1 MISND
6 PKQPTAVSSALVLST
21 GPQKVSN
28 PEFGYV
34 DNTLV
39 INHSSSSFTAGK
51 KDWCTIT
58 GQRVSA
64 MLPGI
69 GQATAAM
76 VGKVNVM
83 ALGAGVMWIGGS
95 LVYHA
100 TKDGKTHAFDVADYD
115 VHVTVAGPSTGDGS
129 EPSATETPAPAVT
142 ETPAAAPASQK
153 KPRGKKT
160 DVPAASAPAA
170 DVTAPAADVTAPAAP
185 TAPAAATTP
194 APRQGRGRT
203 VAAPPAAPAA
213 PAASALQVV
222 AAPAAGTATT
232 RAPRQPRP
240 VASIPA

>member
-6 PKQPTAVSSALVLST
+6 PKQPTQVTSALVLST

-39 INHSSSSFTAGK
+39 ISHSSASFTAGK

-100 TKDGKTHAFDVADYD
+100 AKDGKTHAFDVADYD
-115 VHVTVAGPSTGDGS
+115 VHVTVAGSSTDGAGS

-170 DVTAPAADVTAPAAP
+170 DVTAPAAP

-203 VAAPPAAPAA
+203 VAEAPAAPAA
-213 PAASALQVV
+213 PALQVV
-222 AAPAAGTATT
+222 AAPAAGTALT

>member
-6 PKQPTAVSSALVLST
+6 PKQPTQVTSALVLST

-39 INHSSSSFTAGK
+39 ISHSSASFTSGK
-51 KDWCTIT
+51 KDWFTIT
-58 GQRVSA
+58 GQHVSA
-64 MLPGI
+64 MRPGI

-83 ALGAGVMWIGGS
+83 ALGAGGMWIGGS
-95 LVYHA
+95 LVYHI

-115 VHVTVAGPSTGDGS
+115 VHVTVAGSSTDGAGS

-153 KPRGKKT
+153 KPRGKKA
-160 DVPAASAPAA
+160 DVPAAS
-170 DVTAPAADVTAPAAP
+170 APAADVTAPAAP

-203 VAAPPAAPAA
+203 VAEAPAAPAA
-213 PAASALQVV
+213 PALQVV
-222 AAPAAGTATT
+222 AAPAAGATPT

>member
-6 PKQPTAVSSALVLST
+6 PKQPTAVTSALVLST

-39 INHSSSSFTAGK
+39 ISHSSASFTAGK
-51 KDWCTIT
+51 KDWFTIT

-100 TKDGKTHAFDVADYD
+100 AKDGKTHAFDVADYD

-170 DVTAPAADVTAPAAP
+170 DVTAPAAP

-203 VAAPPAAPAA
+203 VAEAPAAPAA
-213 PAASALQVV
+213 PALQVV
-222 AAPAAGTATT
+222 AAPAAGTAPT

>member
-6 PKQPTAVSSALVLST
+6 PKQPTQVASALVLST

-39 INHSSSSFTAGK
+39 ISHSSASFTAGK
-51 KDWCTIT
+51 KDWFTIT

-83 ALGAGVMWIGGS
+83 ALGAGDMWIGGS

-100 TKDGKTHAFDVADYD
+100 AKDGKTHAFDVADYD
-115 VHVTVAGPSTGDGS
+115 VHVTVAGPSTGAGS

-142 ETPAAAPASQK
+142 ETPAAAPASPK
-153 KPRGKKT
+153 KPRGKK
-160 DVPAASAPAA
+160 AAETAP
-170 DVTAPAADVTAPAAP
+170 APAADVTAPAAP

-203 VAAPPAAPAA
+203 VVAAPAA
-213 PAASALQVV
+213 PALEVV
-222 AAPAAGTATT
+222 AAPAAATTPT

>member
-6 PKQPTAVSSALVLST
+6 PKQPTQVTSALVLST

-39 INHSSSSFTAGK
+39 ISHSSSSFTAGK
-51 KDWCTIT
+51 KDWFTIT

-83 ALGAGVMWIGGS
+83 ALGAGDMWIGGS

-100 TKDGKTHAFDVADYD
+100 AKDGKTHAFDVADYD
-115 VHVTVAGPSTGDGS
+115 VHVTVAGPSTGAGS

-153 KPRGKKT
+153 KPRSKKA
-160 DVPAASAPAA
+160 DAAETAS
-170 DVTAPAADVTAPAAP
+170 APAADVTAPAAP

-203 VAAPPAAPAA
+203 VAEAPAAPAA
-213 PAASALQVV
+213 PALQVV
-222 AAPAAGTATT
+222 AAPAAGATPT

>member
-6 PKQPTAVSSALVLST
+6 PKQPTAVTSALVLST

-39 INHSSSSFTAGK
+39 ISHSSASFTSGK
-51 KDWCTIT
+51 KDWFTIT

-83 ALGAGVMWIGGS
+83 ALGAGGMWIGGS
-95 LVYHA
+95 LVYHIA
-100 TKDGKTHAFDVADYD
+100 KDGKTHAFDVADYD
-115 VHVTVAGPSTGDGS
+115 VHVTVAGSSTDGAGS

-160 DVPAASAPAA
+160 ETPAAPA
-170 DVTAPAADVTAPAAP
+170 TSAPAADVTAPAAP

-203 VAAPPAAPAA
+203 VAEAPAA
-213 PAASALQVV
+213 PAPAAPALEVV
-222 AAPAAGTATT
+222 AAPAAGAAPT

>member
-6 PKQPTAVSSALVLST
+6 PKQPTQVTSALVLST

-39 INHSSSSFTAGK
+39 ISHSSASFTAGK
-51 KDWCTIT
+51 KDWFTIT

-83 ALGAGVMWIGGS
+83 ALGAGGMWIGGS
-95 LVYHA
+95 LVYHT

-115 VHVTVAGPSTGDGS
+115 VHVTMAGSSTDGAGS

-170 DVTAPAADVTAPAAP
+170 DVTAPAAP

-203 VAAPPAAPAA
+203 VAEAPAAPAA
-213 PAASALQVV
+213 PALQVV
-222 AAPAAGTATT
+222 AAPAAGTAPT

>member
-6 PKQPTAVSSALVLST
+6 PKQPTAVTSALVLST
-21 GPQKVSN
+21 GPQRVSN
-28 PEFGYV
+28 PEFGHV

-39 INHSSSSFTAGK
+39 VGHASATFTAGK
-51 KDWCTIT
+51 KDWFTIT
-58 GQRVSA
+58 GQKVSA
-64 MLPGI
+64 VLPGI

-100 TKDGKTHAFDVADYD
+100 AKDGKTHAFDVADYD

-153 KPRGKKT
+153 KPRGKKA
-160 DVPAASAPAA
+160 DVPAAS
-170 DVTAPAADVTAPAAP
+170 APAADVTAPAAP

-213 PAASALQVV
+213 PAAPALQVV
-222 AAPAAGTATT
+222 AAPAAGTAQT

>member
-6 PKQPTAVSSALVLST
+6 PKQPTQVTSALALST

-39 INHSSSSFTAGK
+39 ISHSSASFTAGK

-100 TKDGKTHAFDVADYD
+100 AKDGKTHAFDVADYD

-170 DVTAPAADVTAPAAP
+170 DVTAPAAP

-203 VAAPPAAPAA
+203 VAEAPAAPAA
-213 PAASALQVV
+213 PALQVV
-222 AAPAAGTATT
+222 AAPAAGTAPT

>member
-6 PKQPTAVSSALVLST
+6 PKQPTAVTSALVLST
-21 GPQKVSN
+21 GPQRVSN
-28 PEFGYV
+28 PEFGHV

-39 INHSSSSFTAGK
+39 VGHASATFTAGK
-51 KDWCTIT
+51 KDWFTIT
-58 GQRVSA
+58 GQKVSA
-64 MLPGI
+64 VLPGI

-100 TKDGKTHAFDVADYD
+100 AKDGKTHAFDVADYD
-115 VHVTVAGPSTGDGS
+115 VHVTVAGSSTDGAGS

-170 DVTAPAADVTAPAAP
+170 DVTAPAAP

-203 VAAPPAAPAA
+203 VAEAPAAPAA
-213 PAASALQVV
+213 PALQVV
-222 AAPAAGTATT
+222 AAPAAATTPT

>member
-6 PKQPTAVSSALVLST
+6 PKQPTAVTSALVLST
-21 GPQKVSN
+21 GPQRVSN
-28 PEFGYV
+28 PEFGHV

-39 INHSSSSFTAGK
+39 VGHASATFTAGK
-51 KDWCTIT
+51 KDWFTIT
-58 GQRVSA
+58 GQKVSA
-64 MLPGI
+64 VLPGI

-100 TKDGKTHAFDVADYD
+100 AKDGKTHAFDVADYD

-153 KPRGKKT
+153 KPRGKKA
-160 DVPAASAPAA
+160 DVPAAS
-170 DVTAPAADVTAPAAP
+170 APAADVTAPAAP

-203 VAAPPAAPAA
+203 VAEAPAAPAA
-213 PAASALQVV
+213 PALQVV
-222 AAPAAGTATT
+222 AAPAAGTAQT

>member
-6 PKQPTAVSSALVLST
+6 PKQPTQVTSALVLST
-21 GPQKVSN
+21 GPQRVSN

-39 INHSSSSFTAGK
+39 VGHASATFTAGK
-51 KDWCTIT
+51 KDWFTIT
-58 GQRVSA
+58 GQKVSA
-64 MLPGI
+64 VLPGI

-100 TKDGKTHAFDVADYD
+100 AKDGKTHAFDVADYD
-115 VHVTVAGPSTGDGS
+115 VHALTVAGPSTGDGS

-153 KPRGKKT
+153 KPRGKKA
-160 DVPAASAPAA
+160 DVPAAS
-170 DVTAPAADVTAPAAP
+170 APAADVTAPAAP

-203 VAAPPAAPAA
+203 VAEAPAAPAA
-213 PAASALQVV
+213 PALQVV
-222 AAPAAGTATT
+222 AAPAAGATPT

>member
-6 PKQPTAVSSALVLST
+6 PKQPTAVTSALVLST
-21 GPQKVSN
+21 GPQRVSN
-28 PEFGYV
+28 PEFGHV

-39 INHSSSSFTAGK
+39 VGHASATFTAGK
-51 KDWCTIT
+51 KDWFTIT
-58 GQRVSA
+58 GQKVSA
-64 MLPGI
+64 VLPGI

-100 TKDGKTHAFDVADYD
+100 AKDGKTHAFDVADYD

-153 KPRGKKT
+153 KPRGKKA
-160 DVPAASAPAA
+160 DVPAAS
-170 DVTAPAADVTAPAAP
+170 APAADVTAPAAP

-213 PAASALQVV
+213 PAAPALQVV
-222 AAPAAGTATT
+222 AAPAAGTAPT

>member
-6 PKQPTAVSSALVLST
+6 PKQPTQVTSALVLST

-39 INHSSSSFTAGK
+39 ISHSSASFTAGK

-83 ALGAGVMWIGGS
+83 ALSAGGMWIGGS
-95 LVYHA
+95 LVYHIA
-100 TKDGKTHAFDVADYD
+100 KDGKTHAFDVADYD
-115 VHVTVAGPSTGDGS
+115 VHVTVAGSSTDGAGS

-170 DVTAPAADVTAPAAP
+170 DVTAPAAP

-203 VAAPPAAPAA
+203 VAEAPAAPAA
-213 PAASALQVV
+213 PALQVV
-222 AAPAAGTATT
+222 AAPAAGTAPT

>member
-6 PKQPTAVSSALVLST
+6 PKQPTAVTSALVLST
-21 GPQKVSN
+21 GPQRVSN
-28 PEFGYV
+28 PEFGHV

-39 INHSSSSFTAGK
+39 VGHASATFTAGK
-51 KDWCTIT
+51 KDWFTIT
-58 GQRVSA
+58 GQKVSA
-64 MLPGI
+64 VLPGI

-100 TKDGKTHAFDVADYD
+100 AKDGKTHAFDVADYD

-153 KPRGKKT
+153 KPRGKKA
-160 DVPAASAPAA
+160 DVPAAS
-170 DVTAPAADVTAPAAP
+170 APAADVTAPAAP

-203 VAAPPAAPAA
+203 VAEAPAAPAA
-213 PAASALQVV
+213 PALQVV
-222 AAPAAGTATT
+222 AAPAAGTAQT

-240 VASIPA
+240 VVSIPA

>member
-6 PKQPTAVSSALVLST
+6 PKQPTQVTSALVLST

-39 INHSSSSFTAGK
+39 ISHSSASFTAGK
-51 KDWCTIT
+51 KDWFTIT

-100 TKDGKTHAFDVADYD
+100 AKDGKTHAFDVADYD
-115 VHVTVAGPSTGDGS
+115 VHVTMAGSSTDGAGS

-170 DVTAPAADVTAPAAP
+170 DVTAPAAP

-203 VAAPPAAPAA
+203 VAEAPAAPAA
-213 PAASALQVV
+213 PALQVV
-222 AAPAAGTATT
+222 AAPAAGTAPT

>member
-6 PKQPTAVSSALVLST
+6 PKQPTQVTSALVLST

-39 INHSSSSFTAGK
+39 ISHSSASFTAGK

-100 TKDGKTHAFDVADYD
+100 AKDGKTHAFDVADYD
-115 VHVTVAGPSTGDGS
+115 VHVTVAGSSTDGAGS

-170 DVTAPAADVTAPAAP
+170 DVTAPAAP

-213 PAASALQVV
+213 PAAPALQVV
-222 AAPAAGTATT
+222 AAPAAGTAPT

>member
-6 PKQPTAVSSALVLST
+6 PKQPTQVTSALVLST

-39 INHSSSSFTAGK
+39 INHSSASFTAGK

-100 TKDGKTHAFDVADYD
+100 AKDGKTHAFDVADYD
-115 VHVTVAGPSTGDGS
+115 VHITVAGSSTDGAGS

-170 DVTAPAADVTAPAAP
+170 DVTAPAAP

-203 VAAPPAAPAA
+203 VAEAPAAPAA
-213 PAASALQVV
+213 PALQVV
-222 AAPAAGTATT
+222 AAPAAGTAPT

-240 VASIPA
+240 VAPIPA

>member
-6 PKQPTAVSSALVLST
+6 PKQPTQVASALVLST

-39 INHSSSSFTAGK
+39 ISHSSASFTAGK
-51 KDWCTIT
+51 KDWFTIT

-83 ALGAGVMWIGGS
+83 ALGAGGMWIGGS
-95 LVYHA
+95 LVYHT

-115 VHVTVAGPSTGDGS
+115 VHVTVAGPSTGAGS

-142 ETPAAAPASQK
+142 ETPAAAPASPK
-153 KPRGKKT
+153 KPRGKKA
-160 DVPAASAPAA
+160 DAAETAS
-170 DVTAPAADVTAPAAP
+170 APAADVTAPAAP

-203 VAAPPAAPAA
+203 VAAAPAA
-213 PAASALQVV
+213 PAPAAPALEVV
-222 AAPAAGTATT
+222 AAPAAGTAST

>member
-6 PKQPTAVSSALVLST
+6 PKQPTAVTSALVLST

-39 INHSSSSFTAGK
+39 ISHSSASFTSGK
-51 KDWCTIT
+51 KDWFTIT

-100 TKDGKTHAFDVADYD
+100 AKDGKTHAFDVADYD

-153 KPRGKKT
+153 KPRGKKA
-160 DVPAASAPAA
+160 DVPAAS
-170 DVTAPAADVTAPAAP
+170 APAADVTAPAAP

-213 PAASALQVV
+213 PALQVV
-222 AAPAAGTATT
+222 AAPAAGTAQT

>member
-6 PKQPTAVSSALVLST
+6 PKQPTQVTSALVLST

-39 INHSSSSFTAGK
+39 ISHSSASFTAGK

-100 TKDGKTHAFDVADYD
+100 AKDGKTHAFDVADYD
-115 VHVTVAGPSTGDGS
+115 VHVTVAGSSTDGAGS

-170 DVTAPAADVTAPAAP
+170 DVTAPAAP

-203 VAAPPAAPAA
+203 VAAAPAAPAA
-213 PAASALQVV
+213 PTLEVV
-222 AAPAAGTATT
+222 AAPAAGAATT

>member
-6 PKQPTAVSSALVLST
+6 PKQPTPVTSALVLST

-39 INHSSSSFTAGK
+39 ISHSSATFTAGK
-51 KDWCTIT
+51 KDWVTIT

-100 TKDGKTHAFDVADYD
+100 AKDGKTHAFDVADYD
-115 VHVTVAGPSTGDGS
+115 VHVTVAGSSTDGAGS

-153 KPRGKKT
+153 KPRGKKA
-160 DVPAASAPAA
+160 DAAETAS
-170 DVTAPAADVTAPAAP
+170 APAADVTAPAAP

-203 VAAPPAAPAA
+203 VAEAPAAPAA
-213 PAASALQVV
+213 PALAVV
-222 AAPAAGTATT
+222 AAPAAGTTPT

>member
-6 PKQPTAVSSALVLST
+6 PKQPTQVTSALALST
-21 GPQKVSN
+21 GQQRVSN

-39 INHSSSSFTAGK
+39 VGHASATFTSGK
-51 KDWCTIT
+51 KEWFTIT
-58 GQRVSA
+58 GQKVSA
-64 MLPGI
+64 VLPGI

-100 TKDGKTHAFDVADYD
+100 AKDGKTHAFDVADYD
-115 VHVTVAGPSTGDGS
+115 VHVTVAGSSTDGAGS

-170 DVTAPAADVTAPAAP
+170 DVTAPAAP

-203 VAAPPAAPAA
+203 VAEAPAAPAA
-213 PAASALQVV
+213 PALQVV
-222 AAPAAGTATT
+222 AAPAAGTAQT

>member
-6 PKQPTAVSSALVLST
+6 PKQPTQVTSALALST
-21 GPQKVSN
+21 GPQRVSN

-39 INHSSSSFTAGK
+39 ISHSSASFTAGK

-100 TKDGKTHAFDVADYD
+100 AKDGKTHAFDVADYD
-115 VHVTVAGPSTGDGS
+115 VHVTVAGPSTGAGS

-170 DVTAPAADVTAPAAP
+170 DVTAPAAP

-203 VAAPPAAPAA
+203 VAEAPAAPAA
-213 PAASALQVV
+213 PALEVV
-222 AAPAAGTATT
+222 AAPAAGATPT

>member
-6 PKQPTAVSSALVLST
+6 PKQPTAVTSALVLST
-21 GPQKVSN
+21 GPQRVSN
-28 PEFGYV
+28 PEFGHV

-39 INHSSSSFTAGK
+39 VGHASATFTAGK
-51 KDWCTIT
+51 KDWFTIT
-58 GQRVSA
+58 GQKVSA
-64 MLPGI
+64 VLPGI

-100 TKDGKTHAFDVADYD
+100 AKDGKTHAFDVADYD

-153 KPRGKKT
+153 KPRGKKA
-160 DVPAASAPAA
+160 DVPAAS
-170 DVTAPAADVTAPAAP
+170 APAADVTAPAAP

-213 PAASALQVV
+213 PALQVV
-222 AAPAAGTATT
+222 AAPAAGTAPT

>member
-6 PKQPTAVSSALVLST
+6 PKQPTQVTSALVLST
-21 GPQKVSN
+21 GPQRVSN

-39 INHSSSSFTAGK
+39 VGHASATFTSGK
-51 KDWCTIT
+51 KDWFTIT
-58 GQRVSA
+58 GQKVSA
-64 MLPGI
+64 VLPGI

-100 TKDGKTHAFDVADYD
+100 AKDGKTHAFDVADYD
-115 VHVTVAGPSTGDGS
+115 VHVTVAGSSTDGAGS

-170 DVTAPAADVTAPAAP
+170 DVTAPAAP

-203 VAAPPAAPAA
+203 VAEAPAAPAA
-213 PAASALQVV
+213 PALQVV
-222 AAPAAGTATT
+222 AAPAAGTAPT

>member
-6 PKQPTAVSSALVLST
+6 PKQPTQVTSALVLST

-39 INHSSSSFTAGK
+39 ISHSSASFTAGK

-83 ALGAGVMWIGGS
+83 ALGAGDMWIGGS

-100 TKDGKTHAFDVADYD
+100 AKDGKTHAFDVADYD
-115 VHVTVAGPSTGDGS
+115 VHVTVAGSSTDGAGS

-153 KPRGKKT
+153 KPRGKKA
-160 DVPAASAPAA
+160 DVPAAS
-170 DVTAPAADVTAPAAP
+170 APAADVTAPAAP

-203 VAAPPAAPAA
+203 VAAAPAA
-213 PAASALQVV
+213 PAPAAPALEVV
-222 AAPAAGTATT
+222 AAPAAGAAPT

>member
-6 PKQPTAVSSALVLST
+6 PKQPTAVTSALVLST

-39 INHSSSSFTAGK
+39 ISHSSASFTSGK
-51 KDWCTIT
+51 KDWFTIT

-83 ALGAGVMWIGGS
+83 ALGAGGMWIGGS
-95 LVYHA
+95 LVYHIA
-100 TKDGKTHAFDVADYD
+100 KDGKTHAFDVADYD
-115 VHVTVAGPSTGDGS
+115 VHVTVAGSSTGDGS

-170 DVTAPAADVTAPAAP
+170 DVTAPAAP

-203 VAAPPAAPAA
+203 VAEAPAAPAA
-213 PAASALQVV
+213 PALQVV
-222 AAPAAGTATT
+222 AAPAAGTAPT

>member
-6 PKQPTAVSSALVLST
+6 PKQPTQVTSALVLST

-39 INHSSSSFTAGK
+39 ISHSSASFTAGK
-51 KDWCTIT
+51 KDWFTIT

-95 LVYHA
+95 MVYHA

-115 VHVTVAGPSTGDGS
+115 VHVTVAGSSTDGAGS

-153 KPRGKKT
+153 KPRAKKT
-160 DVPAASAPAA
+160 DVPAAS
-170 DVTAPAADVTAPAAP
+170 APAADVTAPAAP

-203 VAAPPAAPAA
+203 VAEAPAAPAA
-213 PAASALQVV
+213 PALQVV
-222 AAPAAGTATT
+222 AAPAAGTAPT

>member
-6 PKQPTAVSSALVLST
+6 PKHPTQVTSALVLST

-39 INHSSSSFTAGK
+39 ISHSSASFTAGK

-95 LVYHA
+95 MVYHA

-115 VHVTVAGPSTGDGS
+115 VHVTVAGASTDGAGS

-160 DVPAASAPAA
+160 DAPAA
-170 DVTAPAADVTAPAAP
+170 PAPAADVTAPAAP

-203 VAAPPAAPAA
+203 VAEAPAAPAA
-213 PAASALQVV
+213 PALQVV
-222 AAPAAGTATT
+222 AAPAAGTAPT

>member
-6 PKQPTAVSSALVLST
+6 PKQPTPVTSALVLST

-39 INHSSSSFTAGK
+39 ISHSSATFTSGK
-51 KDWCTIT
+51 KEWVTIT

-115 VHVTVAGPSTGDGS
+115 VHVTVAGSSTDGAGS

-153 KPRGKKT
+153 KPRGKKA
-160 DVPAASAPAA
+160 DVPAAS
-170 DVTAPAADVTAPAAP
+170 APAADVTAPAAP

-203 VAAPPAAPAA
+203 VAEAPAAPAA
-213 PAASALQVV
+213 PALQVV
-222 AAPAAGTATT
+222 AAPAAGTTPT

>member
-6 PKQPTAVSSALVLST
+6 PKQPTPVTSALVLST

-39 INHSSSSFTAGK
+39 ISHSSAVFTAGK
-51 KDWCTIT
+51 KDWRTIT

-100 TKDGKTHAFDVADYD
+100 AKDGKTHAFDVADYD
-115 VHVTVAGPSTGDGS
+115 VHVTVAGSSTDGAGS

-153 KPRGKKT
+153 KPRSKKT
-160 DVPAASAPAA
+160 DVPAAS
-170 DVTAPAADVTAPAAP
+170 APAADVTAPAAP

-194 APRQGRGRT
+194 APRQSRGRT
-203 VAAPPAAPAA
+203 AAEAPAAPAA
-213 PAASALQVV
+213 PALQVV
-222 AAPAAGTATT
+222 AAPDAGTAPT
-232 RAPRQPRP
+232 RGPRQPRP

>member
-6 PKQPTAVSSALVLST
+6 PKQPTQVTSALALST
-21 GPQKVSN
+21 GPQRVSN

-39 INHSSSSFTAGK
+39 VGHASATFTAGK
-51 KDWCTIT
+51 KDWFTIT

-83 ALGAGVMWIGGS
+83 ALGAGDMWIGGS
-95 LVYHA
+95 LVYHTA
-100 TKDGKTHAFDVADYD
+100 KDGKTHAFDVADYD
-115 VHVTVAGPSTGDGS
+115 VHVTVAGPSTGAGS

-170 DVTAPAADVTAPAAP
+170 DVTAPAAP

-203 VAAPPAAPAA
+203 VAAAPAAPAA
-213 PAASALQVV
+213 PAPAAPALEVV
-222 AAPAAGTATT
+222 AAPAAGAAPT

>member
-6 PKQPTAVSSALVLST
+6 PKQPTQVTSALVLST

-39 INHSSSSFTAGK
+39 ISHSSASFTAGK

-58 GQRVSA
+58 GQKVSA

-95 LVYHA
+95 MVYHA

-115 VHVTVAGPSTGDGS
+115 VHVTVAGSSTDGAGS
-129 EPSATETPAPAVT
+129 EPSATETPASAVT

-160 DVPAASAPAA
+160 DAPAA
-170 DVTAPAADVTAPAAP
+170 PAPAADVTAPAAP

-203 VAAPPAAPAA
+203 VAAAPAAPAA
-213 PAASALQVV
+213 PALEVV
-222 AAPAAGTATT
+222 AAPAAGAAPT

-240 VASIPA
+240 VAPIPA

>member
-6 PKQPTAVSSALVLST
+6 PKQPTQVTSALVLST

-39 INHSSSSFTAGK
+39 ISHSSASFTSGK
-51 KDWCTIT
+51 KDWFTIT

-83 ALGAGVMWIGGS
+83 ALGAGVVWIGGS
-95 LVYHA
+95 MVYHA

-115 VHVTVAGPSTGDGS
+115 VHVTVAGASTGGAGS

-170 DVTAPAADVTAPAAP
+170 DVTAPAAP

-203 VAAPPAAPAA
+203 VAEAPAA
-213 PAASALQVV
+213 PALQVV
-222 AAPAAGTATT
+222 AAPAAGTAPT

>member
-6 PKQPTAVSSALVLST
+6 PKQPTQVTSALVLST

-39 INHSSSSFTAGK
+39 ISHSSASFTAGK
-51 KDWCTIT
+51 KDWVTIT
-58 GQRVSA
+58 GQKVSA

-83 ALGAGVMWIGGS
+83 ALGAGDMWIGGS

-100 TKDGKTHAFDVADYD
+100 AKDGKTHAFDVADYD
-115 VHVTVAGPSTGDGS
+115 VHVTVAGPSTGAGS

-142 ETPAAAPASQK
+142 PGGNRPAQNGLRHEPL
-153 KPRGKKT
+153 
-160 DVPAASAPAA
+160 
-170 DVTAPAADVTAPAAP
+170 
-185 TAPAAATTP
+185 ATT
-194 APRQGRGRT
+194 GRCGQSLSRLSG
-203 VAAPPAAPAA
+203 V
-213 PAASALQVV
+213 
-222 AAPAAGTATT
+222 
-232 RAPRQPRP
+232 RP
-240 VASIPA
+240 LPVWLCS

>member
-6 PKQPTAVSSALVLST
+6 PKQPTHVTAALVLST

-39 INHSSSSFTAGK
+39 ISHSSASFTAGK
-51 KDWCTIT
+51 KDWFTIT

-83 ALGAGVMWIGGS
+83 ALGAGVMWISGS
-95 LVYHA
+95 MVYHA
-100 TKDGKTHAFDVADYD
+100 AKDGKTHAFDVADYD
-115 VHVTVAGPSTGDGS
+115 VHVTVAGPSTGGPGS
-129 EPSATETPAPAVT
+129 EPSETETPAPAVT

-160 DVPAASAPAA
+160 DAPAA
-170 DVTAPAADVTAPAAP
+170 PAPAADVTAPAAP

-203 VAAPPAAPAA
+203 VAEAPAAPAA
-213 PAASALQVV
+213 PALQVV
-222 AAPAAGTATT
+222 AAPAAGATPT

>member
-6 PKQPTAVSSALVLST
+6 PKQPTQVTSALVLST

-39 INHSSSSFTAGK
+39 ISHSSASFTAGK

-100 TKDGKTHAFDVADYD
+100 AKDGKTHAFDVADYD
-115 VHVTVAGPSTGDGS
+115 VHVTVAGSSTDGSGS

-170 DVTAPAADVTAPAAP
+170 DVTAPAAP

-203 VAAPPAAPAA
+203 VAEAPAAPAA
-213 PAASALQVV
+213 PALQVV
-222 AAPAAGTATT
+222 AAPAAGTAPT